1 MTRRPSGM
9 SKSEMSRK
17 GERIMLREV
26 KELRGA
32 VLRAQDGEIG
42 SVDDILFDDDQWT
55 ARYLVVNTGG
65 WLNGR
70 KVLIPPAAL
79 GLLNWD
85 RQELRVNLTRDQ
97 VEGSPSAETEK
108 PVSRQ
113 WETDYYDYYGWP
125 YYWGGMGMSGG
136 LGFAGGMA
144 LGGVQRSRAVGEART
159 PQQEADDRARDQER
173 DRQDVHLRSTREVTG
188 YGIAARDGHLGHVE
202 DFLIDD
208 ETWKIRYL
216 AVDTRDWWPG
226 KKVLL
231 PLDWIGS
238 VNWPDGTVTA
248 EVTRDQVRN
257 GPEWDPHEPISRAFE
272 EELTRYY
279 DRQRLGTPESAAS
292 RESAFVGR

>member
-1 MTRRPSGM
+1 M
-9 SKSEMSRK
+9 E

-26 KELRGA
+26 KKLHGA

-42 SVDDILFDDDQWT
+42 SVDDILFDDELWT
-55 ARYLVVNTGG
+55 ARYFVVNTGG

-70 KVLIPPAAL
+70 KVLIAPAAL
-79 GLLNWD
+79 GLLDGD
-85 RQELRVNLTRDQ
+85 RQALRVNLTRGQ
-97 VEGSPSAETEK
+97 VEGSPSADTEE

-125 YYWGGMGMSGG
+125 YYWGGMS
-136 LGFAGGMA
+136 LTGGMA
-144 LGGVQRSRAVGEART
+144 LSSVQLSREIGGTGT
-159 PQQEADDRARDQER
+159 PQQEADEGARDQESVR
-173 DRQDVHLRSTREVTG
+173 DPGASHLRSAREVTG

-208 ETWKIRYL
+208 ETWKIHYL

-231 PLDWIGS
+231 PLDWIGQ
-238 VNWPDGTVTA
+238 VRWPDRTVTA

-257 GPEWDPHEPISRAFE
+257 GPEWDPRAPISRAFE
-272 EELTRYY
+272 EQLAGYY
-279 DRQRLGTPESAAS
+279 DRQRLGTPESAAR
-292 RESAFVGR
+292 REAAFAGR